1 MEGAMAPALPPED
14 RGEPRSYPFGAN
26 ERLDLHP
33 LYQHVREHE
42 PLSWVRMPY
51 GEPAWLVTRY
61 DDVRTVLGDARFS
74 RTEATRHDHPRVI
87 PDVIPLGLLDMDPP
101 EHTRLRRLIAKA
113 FTTSSVEN
121 LRPRTE
127 QIAGQLILA
136 MIEAGPP
143 ADLVAMLARRLP
155 MTVICELL
163 GVPGDD
169 QDQFAGWVNDATSTE
184 ATREERAE
192 GLARQVAYMAGLV
205 AERRRQPSD
214 DLLGRLV
221 LARDDDDRLS
231 EEELNFLSMQLLAA
245 GFETT
250 ANQIADFV
258 YVLLTRPGQYALLR
272 EQPGLIPGAV
282 EELLRFAPL
291 VAAAS
296 IVRYATDDVELSGG
310 TVRKGE
316 AVLTFAPAANRD
328 PAVYADPER
337 LDLARPATSHLSF
350 GHGVH
355 LCVGARLARMELQV
369 TLRALTRD
377 LPGLRLA
384 ADPDEVAW
392 KPSVLVRGPAALPVT
407 WNQA

>member
-1 MEGAMAPALPPED
+1 MASALPPDD
-14 RGEPRSYPFGAN
+14 RGELRPYPFGAN

-74 RTEATRHDHPRVI
+74 RTEATRRDHPRVI

-121 LRPRTE
+121 LRPRAE
-127 QIAGQLILA
+127 QIAGQLVMA
-136 MIEAGPP
+136 MIEAGSP
-143 ADLVAMLARRLP
+143 ADLVEMFARRLP
-155 MTVICELL
+155 MSVICELL

-169 QDQFAGWVNDATSTE
+169 QGQFAGWVSDATSAE
-184 ATREERAE
+184 ATRDERAE
-192 GLARQVAYMAGLV
+192 GLARQVAYIADLV
-205 AERRRQPSD
+205 AQRRRQPAD
-214 DLLGRLV
+214 DLLGRLI
-221 LARDDDDRLS
+221 LARDEDDR
-231 EEELNFLSMQLLAA
+231 
-245 GFETT
+245 
-250 ANQIADFV
+250 
-258 YVLLTRPGQYALLR
+258 LLR
-272 EQPGLIPGAV
+272 EQPDLIPGAV

-296 IVRYATDDVELSGG
+296 IVRYATDDVGLSGG
-310 TVRKGE
+310 MVRKGE

-337 LDLARPATSHLSF
+337 LDLTRPAASHLSF

-355 LCVGARLARMELQV
+355 LCIGARLARMELQV
-369 TLRALTRD
+369 ALRALTRD
-377 LPGLRLA
+377 LPDLRLA
-384 ADPDEVAW
+384 ADPGDLAW
-392 KPSVLVRGPAALPVT
+392 KPGVLVRGPAALPVT
-407 WNQA
+407 WNQG